1 MITTKAE
8 NYRAKARQCE
18 EMARLI
24 GDRRAKDELLRIAR
38 DLVDM
43 AERLEHDNTGVAG
56 PEDSIPK
63 ARPEFQTP
71 NARN

>member
-1 MITTKAE
+1 MVTTKAE

-24 GDRRAKDELLRIAR
+24 GDRRAKEDLLRIAH

-43 AERLEHDNTGVAG
+43 AERLEHDNTDVLG
-56 PEDSIPK
+56 PEDSIPNS
-63 ARPEFQTP
+63 RPDSETP
-71 NARN
+71 TARN